1 MKKNDMEEQA
11 KINSDSLWTEGE
23 QQYWRMY

>member
-11 KINSDSLWTEGE
+11 KINSDSLWTERE

>member
-11 KINSDSLWTEGE
+11 KINSDSLWTKRE
-23 QQYWRMY
+23 QQYWCMY